1 MEGFDNYD
9 IGGLITMKFSK
20 RISYEFISLRI
31 ERSLLMIQVKKKKKN
46 FFFEKSSS
54 FRKKLFLQQRRVL
67 HTFLIMSYKY

>member
-46 FFFEKSSS
+46 FFFEKSPS

>member
-31 ERSLLMIQVKKKKKN
+31 ERSLLMIQVKKKEKE
-46 FFFEKSSS
+46 FFF
-54 FRKKLFLQQRRVL
+54 RKILV
-67 HTFLIMSYKY
+67 I

>member
-46 FFFEKSSS
+46 FFSKNPCHLERNCS
-54 FRKKLFLQQRRVL
+54 FNRDAYCTR
-67 HTFLIMSYKY
+67 S